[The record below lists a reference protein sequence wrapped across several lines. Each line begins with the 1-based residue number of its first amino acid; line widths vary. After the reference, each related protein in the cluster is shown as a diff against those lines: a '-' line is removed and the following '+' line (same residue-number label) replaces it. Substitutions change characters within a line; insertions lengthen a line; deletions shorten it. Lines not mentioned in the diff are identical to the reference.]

1 VKGVMTNNIDK
12 ILARG
17 DKLDDLVDKTA
28 ELETTVIIRCIFSP
42 LLVVAL

>member
-1 VKGVMTNNIDK
+1 MTNNIDK

-28 ELETTVIIRCIFSP
+28 ELETTVIINFEIFLSE
-42 LLVVAL
+42 LSK